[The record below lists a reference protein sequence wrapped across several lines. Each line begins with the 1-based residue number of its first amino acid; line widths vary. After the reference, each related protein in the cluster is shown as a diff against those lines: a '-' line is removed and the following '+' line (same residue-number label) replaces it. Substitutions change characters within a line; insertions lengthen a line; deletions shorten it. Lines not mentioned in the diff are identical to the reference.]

1 VKVHVHRERPIAWS
15 KQRQAV
21 RYRSLVPLLALEWV
35 GQWVAFRLSNWS
47 FLEVLD
53 QLGSFSILIAGILFF
68 SESSD
73 RLKQKHYQAWQVI
86 NGAQGRGGS
95 GGRVEALQELNA
107 DRVPLIGIDVS
118 GAFLQGVRLERARLV
133 RSDFHGADAREA
145 DFQAAEF
152 ADANLVGANLRR
164 SRCHKASF
172 RGAALDDAD
181 FVGADLSE
189 ADLGGATLVAA
200 DLSYANLD
208 AIAWQ
213 DIQSLKG
220 VNIFGVRNAPREF
233 VSWALQNGAV
243 QIESDFQ
250 GQGVWFLETTLVC
263 GRQGWSVAMG
273 SDSEQWVDPIVLREA
288 NQF

>member
-1 VKVHVHRERPIAWS
+1 MKVHVHRERPIAWS

-53 QLGSFSILIAGILFF
+53 QLGSFSILIAVILFF

-200 DLSYANLD
+200 DLRYANLD

-243 QIESDFQ
+243 QIESDSQWQ
-250 GQGVWFLETTLVC
+250 GPTAP
-263 GRQGWSVAMG
+263 R
-273 SDSEQWVDPIVLREA
+273 
-288 NQF
+288 